1 MNKVA
6 ITWTN
11 RWCNEPWL
19 WQRGRQDC
27 QKSNLPTIQAFVC
40 YSFASEWL

>member
-1 MNKVA
+1 MYSLKKIVGVTRGQMNKVA

-19 WQRGRQDC
+19 
-27 QKSNLPTIQAFVC
+27 
-40 YSFASEWL
+40 